1 LKTNLKQVI
10 MNKLHTGGPTTDKE
24 LSDNLRKENF
34 ELSKNEL
41 NKTLLDLEI
50 KGLIVT
56 KWVGRDKK
64 RIELVNLEKKAEVN
78 GGRHKGDNKFKDNIT

>member
-1 LKTNLKQVI
+1 MKTNLKHVI
-10 MNKLHTGGPTTDKE
+10 INKLHAGGPTTDKE
-24 LSDNLRKENF
+24 LSNNLRKENF

-41 NKTLLDLEI
+41 NKTLLELEI

-64 RIELVNLEKKAEVN
+64 RIELVNSEKKAE
-78 GGRHKGDNKFKDNIT
+78 G

>member
-64 RIELVNLEKKAEVN
+64 RIELVNLEKKAE
-78 GGRHKGDNKFKDNIT
+78 GKWGST

>member
-1 LKTNLKQVI
+1 